1 MAWNSPLD
9 PPGTLK
15 AHFIDVCEWVYL
27 LIFTFEMLAKICAY
41 GFIGHDGA
49 YLRDAWGQLDFV
61 VVSLAWLPILFPSF
75 GNYSVMRSVRALR
88 PLRALKRLPGMP
100 VLVNSIL
107 AALPKLSDVILLF
120 GLLLAVCGIFGVE
133 QFKGELHHRCAW
145 PGFQE
150 TLGHPELREMLPLP
164 DKYRLVHRLNN
175 GQAAQGQRQLKSIGR
190 RLKENE
196 ADASA
201 SEESISPQQQWDFD
215 TGVFCNPL
223 ESKIECPAR
232 ETCSYFEDNINYGA
246 TNFDNFGWAIIQVFQ
261 TITFDG
267 WTPTMYAVL
276 NTTGQPL
283 VLVYF
288 LLLVVL
294 GGFFIV
300 NLFLAVLFQEFS
312 EAQAGEKA
320 IAEQA
325 ARAAASR
332 QARRA
337 QRDRQSPS
345 PSSNPAAASSKTAA
359 WARILSKKS
368 SSALGV
374 SPSPSSN
381 PAAASS
387 KAAAWARI
395 LSKKSSSAIGVS
407 PPPSP
412 PYHEQQK
419 PFSWADPDNEDEEK
433 DRAASMGLV
442 VFNMVLMC
450 MPYEG
455 MSDAYAAQ
463 LESFAEWIT
472 WIFIVEMGLKLFGM
486 GCRAYWSDGW
496 NQLDGTIVIMSI
508 VEIVLTA
515 LFANSGPNMS
525 FLRILRM
532 LRVARMLRLMRSWVG
547 LYKIINTVVSAVP
560 QMSNVLIL
568 MFLICTVFALLGMQ
582 LFGGQFS
589 EEHGY
594 GDSPLLPLPRYNFD
608 YFGPALLSVFVLT
621 TGVWFTP
628 MLDGLNVGGPSAT
641 IYYITVTCIGTYILV
656 NLLIAVL
663 LELFAKDSD
672 GDGQADAFQDEES
685 FKESEESFKREH

>member
-1 MAWNSPLD
+1 MNAAARASGVKTLERERADDNLYNLEGLEGLDKVPPCTAVIGPSGRIYSSSTFGFLEVGHAPRRWAIKIVDWAPFDAFILVTILANCVTMAWNSPLD
-9 PPGTLK
+9 PPGTPK
-15 AHFIDVCEWVYL
+15 AHLIDVCEWVYL

-107 AALPKLSDVILLF
+107 AALPKLSDVTLLF

-133 QFKGELHHRCAW
+133 QFKGELHYRCAW

-164 DKYRLVHRLNN
+164 DKYRLVHWLNDE
-175 GQAAQGQRQLKSIGR
+175 QAAQGQRQLKSIGR
-190 RLKENE
+190 RLNGNE

-201 SEESISPQQQWDFD
+201 SEESISPQQQRDFD

-267 WTPTMYAVL
+267 WTPTMYAVH

-300 NLFLAVLFQEFS
+300 NLFLAVLFQEFT

-345 PSSNPAAASSKTAA
+345 PSSTPAAASSKTAA

-368 SSALGV
+368 SSVLGV

-407 PPPSP
+407 QPPSP

-419 PFSWADPDNEDEEK
+419 PFSWADPDNEEEEK
-433 DRAASMGLV
+433 DRAYMALSPSARMDAGKVMVPDDDDDDDDERAEAGEASKGSGKATLPDDDDDDDDNERADDGCWPWCNCVPAPGSQRASLAVLMNGPLMSNASMGLV

-450 MPYEG
+450 MPYE
-455 MSDAYAAQ
+455 
-463 LESFAEWIT
+463 
-472 WIFIVEMGLKLFGM
+472 
-486 GCRAYWSDGW
+486 
-496 NQLDGTIVIMSI
+496 
-508 VEIVLTA
+508 
-515 LFANSGPNMS
+515 
-525 FLRILRM
+525 
-532 LRVARMLRLMRSWVG
+532 
-547 LYKIINTVVSAVP
+547 
-560 QMSNVLIL
+560 
-568 MFLICTVFALLGMQ
+568 
-582 LFGGQFS
+582 
-589 EEHGY
+589 
-594 GDSPLLPLPRYNFD
+594 
-608 YFGPALLSVFVLT
+608 
-621 TGVWFTP
+621 
-628 MLDGLNVGGPSAT
+628 
-641 IYYITVTCIGTYILV
+641 
-656 NLLIAVL
+656 
-663 LELFAKDSD
+663 
-672 GDGQADAFQDEES
+672 
-685 FKESEESFKREH
+685 